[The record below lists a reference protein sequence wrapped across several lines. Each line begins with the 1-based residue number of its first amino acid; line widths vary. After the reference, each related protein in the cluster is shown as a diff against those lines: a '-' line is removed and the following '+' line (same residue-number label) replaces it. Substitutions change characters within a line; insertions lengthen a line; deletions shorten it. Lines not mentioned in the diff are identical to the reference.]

1 LLFAAAVLR
10 VSQREFPIPYEVGKL
25 AATIVAGGAVLAI
38 GELIGDVGI
47 VVGVAARLGIL
58 ALFPAALAMLRAVS
72 MRELRAVPRV
82 LMEIA
87 RGEGAQR
94 RSIA

>member
-1 LLFAAAVLR
+1 
-10 VSQREFPIPYEVGKL
+10 
-25 AATIVAGGAVLAI
+25 
-38 GELIGDVGI
+38 VGI